1 MNKTLSKAELKAE
14 LIGKLQRHFGKDLEE
29 ATSEQLYMACAFL
42 VRDILMKRRHETR
55 ERIEETE
62 SKQVY
67 YLSMEFLVGRNFR
80 NHLSNLELMDAFDEV
95 LRDCGTS
102 VEELAEL
109 ERDPGLGNGGLGRLA
124 ACYLDALTAMEYPA
138 MGFSILYEYGIFRQ
152 KFLEGRQVELP
163 DEWLGSGNVWMVP
176 RMDEVQEIRFGGTV
190 DTTFDD
196 GKLGFVHKNYYTVL
210 AVPNDMLVSGFRSS
224 TVDTLRL
231 WSAKSKNTIDMSLFS
246 QGEYAKAMEQKAMS
260 EVISKVLYPEDNH
273 PEGKSLRLKQQYF
286 FVSATIQCI
295 VKRHKAQ
302 YGTLDNFAD
311 KAIIHI
317 NDTHPTVAI
326 PELMRILMDEEG
338 YGWDEAWAITSKCM
352 AYTNHTI
359 MAEALERWTVSMF
372 RDLLPRIYQ
381 IVEEI
386 NRRFFGDLCREFP
399 YDPERVGRLV
409 IIANDEVRMANLCI
423 ASCYSVNGVSA
434 LHSDILKEK
443 VFSDYHKM
451 FPGKFCNVTNGI
463 AHRRW
468 LMQANPKL
476 SNLICELIGD
486 GFLKTPTELENL
498 MKYERDSDVLAA
510 LGQIKRGNKAYMANM
525 IGEQYGIEVSPD
537 SIFDV
542 QAKRLHEYKRQL
554 LNVLHIMHDYV
565 TLKDNPNM
573 DFRPKTYLFGAK
585 AAAGYYM
592 AKQIIRLIHSLASEI
607 NADPVCKD
615 KLCVVFLEDYNV
627 TLAERL
633 IPSADISEQIS
644 IAGKEASGTGN
655 MKFMMNGALTMGTLD
670 GANVEIHETVGDC
683 NMFLFGLRADE
694 VERINHE
701 RSYVPGNYYHS
712 NPALRRILDWLRDGV
727 GVGILRAS
735 YPEIVDS
742 LLFTDTYMVLA
753 DFDDYCR
760 AQRLASEQYGNGQE
774 WNRKCLINIAGSGR
788 FAADRSV
795 GEYAENIWRVKT
807 LV

>member
-1 MNKTLSKAELKAE
+1 MKLILSKKELKEA
-14 LIGKLQRHFGKDLEE
+14 LTLKLHRHFGKEIAE
-29 ATSEQLYMACAFL
+29 ATSEQMYMACAFL
-42 VRDILMKRRHETR
+42 VRDFLMERRNQTVDRVEQR
-55 ERIEETE
+55 Q

-67 YLSMEFLVGRNFR
+67 YLSMEFLMGRNFK
-80 NHLSNLELMDAFDEV
+80 NHLSNLELTDAFNEV
-95 LRDCGTS
+95 LGECGTS
-102 VEELAEL
+102 VDELAEI

-124 ACYLDALTAMEYPA
+124 ACYLDALTAQDYPA

-152 KFLEGRQVELP
+152 KFIEGKQVELP

-176 RMDEVQEIRFGGTV
+176 RMDEIQEVRFGGRV
-190 DTTFDD
+190 DTTFEN
-196 GKLGFVHKNYYTVL
+196 GKLNFIHSDYDTVL
-210 AVPNDMLVSGFRSS
+210 AVPNDMLVSGFRNE

-231 WSAKSKNTIDMSLFS
+231 WSAKSKNTIDMRLFS
-246 QGEYAKAMEQKAMS
+246 QGEYAKAMEQKAMC
-260 EVISKVLYPEDNH
+260 EVISKVLYPEDTH
-273 PEGKSLRLKQQYF
+273 YEGKSLRLKQQYF

-302 YGTLDNFAD
+302 YGTLENFAE
-311 KAIIHI
+311 KAVVHI

-326 PELMRILMDEEG
+326 PELMRILIDEEG
-338 YGWDEAWAITSKCM
+338 YGWDEAWNITKNCM

-359 MAEALERWTVSMF
+359 MAEALERWTVPMF
-372 RDLLPRIYQ
+372 RQLLPRIYQ

-386 NRRFFGDLCREFP
+386 NRRFFEDLCATFP
-399 YDPERVGRLV
+399 YDPERVSRLA

-423 ASCYSVNGVSA
+423 ATCFSVNGVSA

-443 VFSDYHKM
+443 VFVDYHKM
-451 FPGKFCNVTNGI
+451 FPGKFTNVTNGI

-468 LMQANPKL
+468 LSQANPKL
-476 SNLICELIGD
+476 TNLICELIGD
-486 GFLKTPTELENL
+486 GFLKKPSELEGL
-498 MKYERDSDVLAA
+498 LKFSSDRDVLCA
-510 LGQIKRGNKAYMANM
+510 LEQIKRGNKVGMSDLIAK
-525 IGEQYGIEVSPD
+525 QYGISVSPD

-554 LNVLHIMHDYV
+554 LNVLHIMHDYH
-565 TLKDNPNM
+565 TIKENPNGE
-573 DFRPKTYLFGAK
+573 FRPKTYLFGAK

-607 NADPVCKD
+607 NADPKCKD

-633 IPSADISEQIS
+633 IPSADLSEQIS

-655 MKFMMNGALTMGTLD
+655 MKFMMNGALTIGTLD
-670 GANVEIHETVGDC
+670 GANVEIFETVGDE

-694 VERINHE
+694 VERITREH
-701 RSYVPGNYYHS
+701 SYVPNSYYHA
-712 NPALRRILDWLRDGV
+712 NPMLRKILDWLREGV
-727 GVGILRAS
+727 GVGVLRSA
-735 YPEIVDS
+735 YPEIADS
-742 LLFTDTYMVLA
+742 LLFCDTYMVLA
-753 DFDDYCR
+753 DFEDYCR
-760 AQRLASEQYGNGQE
+760 AQALASAQYANRE
-774 WNRKCLINIAGSGR
+774 NWNRKCLVNIAGSGR

-795 GEYAENIWRVKT
+795 GEYAEQIWGVKP